1 LVVVRAAPSRVAPA
15 HAAHDRIK
23 MPQSQ
28 VKVPFSGSAGYLH
41 SEDLQSSQT
50 GTQRQT
56 AV

>member
-15 HAAHDRIK
+15 HAAHDHIK

-28 VKVPFSGSAGYLH
+28 VKVPFSGSAGYLRG
-41 SEDLQSSQT
+41 EDVQSSQT